1 MRDDGDTPWSVRHR
15 ADRCLAPSDAG
26 KKRCSGFARERWC
39 RYLCSRVHDN
49 QLGITAGASGNL
61 KSYYDDVGAWA
72 PIGDYNASTT
82 IPGTNVPIS
91 CVTNKLNFAED
102 GLFEFDVHI
111 GIQPPANA
119 KISRSEVP
127 QRVVLTPVEATVP
140 EENTF
145 VVLPN
150 GKEAMVAPREL

>member
-1 MRDDGDTPWSVRHR
+1 MISI
-15 ADRCLAPSDAG
+15 LAFCM
-26 KKRCSGFARERWC
+26 K
-39 RYLCSRVHDN
+39 YLCSRVHDN